1 MPELTQIK
9 LGSSLSA
16 VKLWHMYV
24 TKMWMGTLCKWKQKT
39 NFRVILSENRVT
51 GSVVDHKTTYT
62 RRGHVS
68 RWLRGSGCSHPP
80 LTREAPSS
88 IRIWSPTV
96 STVSPPF
103 TNVCAIFKYNASN
116 ALLIWTFMF
125 AHTSPPTDKGVKKMD
140 ASCSILNLFSHDYF
154 ASVPP
159 MERWKSWKVQLRHI
173 VRIKVTNSSWRCD
186 CQSVWGDIWEQLK
199 IGGRREAEGGG
210 WGDYLN
216 VPTTIAH

>member
-103 TNVCAIFKYNASN
+103 TNVCTIFQYNAMHWFE
-116 ALLIWTFMF
+116 LLCLHILVLQQTKGWKRWMHRAQFWIF
-125 AHTSPPTDKGVKKMD
+125 FHTIILHLSPP
-140 ASCSILNLFSHDYF
+140 
-154 ASVPP
+154 
-159 MERWKSWKVQLRHI
+159 WKDGKAE
-173 VRIKVTNSSWRCD
+173 KSSWD
-186 CQSVWGDIWEQLK
+186 TLFV
-199 IGGRREAEGGG
+199 
-210 WGDYLN
+210 
-216 VPTTIAH
+216 

>member
-96 STVSPPF
+96 STVIPHS
-103 TNVCAIFKYNASN
+103 
-116 ALLIWTFMF
+116 LMF
-125 AHTSPPTDKGVKKMD
+125 APYSNTMQAMHYWFELLCLHILVLQQTKGWTRWMHRAQFWIFFHTIILHLSPRGKMEKLKSP
-140 ASCSILNLFSHDYF
+140 AETHCSYKSDEQQLAMRL
-154 ASVPP
+154 SVC
-159 MERWKSWKVQLRHI
+159 MRGHLGTTQ
-173 VRIKVTNSSWRCD
+173 D
-186 CQSVWGDIWEQLK
+186 WGKE
-199 IGGRREAEGGG
+199 GGRG
-210 WGDYLN
+210 WVDYLN

>member
-96 STVSPPF
+96 STVIPHS
-103 TNVCAIFKYNASN
+103 
-116 ALLIWTFMF
+116 LMF
-125 AHTSPPTDKGVKKMD
+125 APYSNTMQAMHYWFELLCLHILVLQQTKGWKRWMHRAQFWIFFSPG
-140 ASCSILNLFSHDYF
+140 YF
-154 ASVPP
+154 ASLPSV
-159 MERWKSWKVQLRHI
+159 ERWKSWKVQLRHI

-210 WGDYLN
+210 
-216 VPTTIAH
+216 TI